1 MALPIKGQFEQ
12 EINGILMA
20 ELGYGKNLTA
30 TTMKAV
36 GDFLYCLPDY
46 RSKLRH
52 YPVEDNLKIKC
63 KLDELLDDGCALLK
77 DFHAKRNR

>member
-1 MALPIKGQFEQ
+1 MKGQLEQ

-30 TTMKAV
+30 ATMEAV
-36 GDFLYCLPDY
+36 GDFLYSLPDY

-52 YPVEDNLKIKC
+52 YPVEDNSKIKRE
-63 KLDELLDDGCALLK
+63 LDELLDDRCALLK
-77 DFHAKRNR
+77 DFHAKRNRF